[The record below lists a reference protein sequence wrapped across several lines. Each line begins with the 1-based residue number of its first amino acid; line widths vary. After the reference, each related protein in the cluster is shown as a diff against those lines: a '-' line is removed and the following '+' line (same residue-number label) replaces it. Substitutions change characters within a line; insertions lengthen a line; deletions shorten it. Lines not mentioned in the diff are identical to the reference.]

1 MEKCIAC
8 GKTVFL
14 SEKLGIATFCTSCS
28 LKIQMPFW
36 KNRLFSNSI
45 ELESQREKIIQSC
58 EKNNFSASAIA
69 AINFFFADQHRTGL
83 LAAINGGQGQVLK
96 VYQDYCIIDTMSKF
110 NVESMAAEYAKISR
124 ALCPTDKA
132 DSFLGRPGTKD
143 AIISGLL
150 KGNILKTGI
159 RLATTA
165 AVDAIIQ
172 EEFEKKHF
180 PVVFG
185 EKIVYYKDYATVELL
200 DPGVSCTGIL
210 KFRSIP
216 SQSSNIH
223 DVFFFFGGSSTYDYE
238 KAQRKIRP
246 IHKTLI
252 DLLYDK
258 NKDTDSN
265 INQNQNPKS
274 NNNNTT
280 NKIDPYEEVR
290 KLKALLD
297 EGILTQEEFD
307 KKKAEILGL

>member
-14 SEKLGIATFCTSCS
+14 PEKLGIVTFCTSCS

-36 KNRLFSNSI
+36 KNRLFSSSI
-45 ELESQREKIIQSC
+45 ELESQREKVVQSC

-69 AINFFFADQHRTGL
+69 AINSFFADQHRTGL
-83 LAAINGGQGQVLK
+83 LASINGGQGQTLK
-96 VYQDYCIIDTMSKF
+96 VYQDHCIVDTKPKF
-110 NVESMAAEYAKISR
+110 DVDSMAKEYAKISR
-124 ALCPTDKA
+124 ALCPTDSA
-132 DSFLGRPGTKD
+132 DSFFGHAETKN
-143 AIISGLL
+143 AIVSGLL
-150 KGNILKTGI
+150 RGNFLKTTMK
-159 RLATTA
+159 LATAA

-185 EKIVYYKDYATVELL
+185 EKVIYYKDYTNVELL

-210 KFRSIP
+210 RFRSL
-216 SQSSNIH
+216 SLQSNNRN
-223 DVFFFFGGSSTYDYE
+223 DVFFFFGGSSPYEYE
-238 KAQRKIRP
+238 KAQKKIRP

-252 DLLYDK
+252 DLLYNK

-265 INQNQNPKS
+265 INQDQSPK
-274 NNNNTT
+274 NNNTA
-280 NKIDPYEEVR
+280 NEIDPYEEVR

-307 KKKAEILGL
+307 KKKTELFGL